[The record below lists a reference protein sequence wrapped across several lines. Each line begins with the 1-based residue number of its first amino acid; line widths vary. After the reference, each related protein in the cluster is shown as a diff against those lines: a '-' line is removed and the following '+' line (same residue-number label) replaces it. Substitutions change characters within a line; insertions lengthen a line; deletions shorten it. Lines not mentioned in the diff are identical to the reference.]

1 MLEENEDFYEKL
13 RKKIRTWAQ
22 SKKGKTN
29 KWVEYIMAAPDL
41 FHLLVKLSLDKD
53 VPAKEKAKLAAAIT
67 YFISP
72 LDFIPELILGPIGY
86 VDDIAIAA
94 YVLNN
99 LINQIDPEIVKKY
112 WAGDTD
118 ILFLIKKILQ
128 VSDEMVGHKWK
139 KIIKK
144 FK

>member
-1 MLEENEDFYEKL
+1 
-13 RKKIRTWAQ
+13 
-22 SKKGKTN
+22 
-29 KWVEYIMAAPDL
+29 MAAPDL

-99 LINQIDPEIVKKY
+99 LINEIDPEIIKKY

>member
-1 MLEENEDFYEKL
+1 MLEENEDFYKKL
-13 RKKIRTWAQ
+13 RKKIRIWAQ

-53 VPAKEKAKLAAAIT
+53 VPAKEKVKLAAAIT

-99 LINQIDPEIVKKY
+99 LINQIDPEIIKKH

>member
-1 MLEENEDFYEKL
+1 MLEENEDFYQKL
-13 RKKIRTWAQ
+13 RKKIRNWAQ
-22 SKKGKTN
+22 SKKGKTS
-29 KWVEYIMAAPDL
+29 KWSEYIMAAPDL
-41 FHLLVKLSLDKD
+41 FHLLVKLSLDKNI
-53 VPAKEKAKLAAAIT
+53 PAKEKAKLAAAIA

-86 VDDIAIAA
+86 VDDIALAA

-99 LINQIDPEIVKKY
+99 LINKIDPEIIVKY

-118 ILFLIKKILQ
+118 ILFLIKKILK

-139 KIIKK
+139 KIINK